1 MTWFRRFIFVALFVL
16 FLPFFIVLTIAG
28 ISEVFGCAISEG
40 GGTCLILGADFG
52 PSLSALSALSV
63 SGWFML
69 ITLPIAACVFVLWLL
84 VELVVWMRVRR
95 A

>member
-1 MTWFRRFIFVALFVL
+1 MTWFRRLVFVTLFVL
-16 FLPFFIVLTIAG
+16 FIPFFIMLTIAG
-28 ISEVFGCAISEG
+28 ISEIFGCTISEG
-40 GGTCLILGADFG
+40 GGTCLILGEDFR
-52 PSLSALSALSV
+52 PSLSALSV

-84 VELVVWMRVRR
+84 VEIVVWMRAARR

>member
-1 MTWFRRFIFVALFVL
+1 MTWLRRLVFVALFVL
-16 FLPFFIVLTIAG
+16 FIPFFIMLPIAG
-28 ISEVFGCAISEG
+28 ISEIFGCTISEG

-52 PSLSALSALSV
+52 PSLSALSV

-69 ITLPIAACVFVLWLL
+69 ITLPIAACVFVLRLL
-84 VELVVWMRVRR
+84 VEIVVWMRAARR

>member
-16 FLPFFIVLTIAG
+16 FFPFFIMLTIAG
-28 ISEVFGCAISEG
+28 ISEIFGCTISEG
-40 GGTCLILGADFG
+40 GGTCFILGADFG
-52 PSLSALSALSV
+52 PSLSALSV
-63 SGWFML
+63 SGWLML

-84 VELVVWMRVRR
+84 VEIVVWMRSSR